1 MGKKKKR
8 TTMHGLCLA
17 ALLFAGM
24 GSPAAAQGARAQFNN
39 MPVLAMDQPIAVEA
53 YNINDYNYFKLRDV
67 AQSLQGSEKSFDLQY
82 NAESRAIYI
91 STGQAYLS
99 LGTELSPPQGGDTV
113 KQAVDS
119 KAALYIDGAPVSLS
133 AYNIDGYTYYKLQDL
148 GHALDFDVQ
157 YDEDQRR
164 VLIECQ
170 PLGQEQPEE
179 PEQPEKPEDGDNE
192 TDPTVPPEDENGEV
206 DDDNLGDTGETWGM
220 VNPDF
225 EIIQLPGGSTD
236 PNDPDNPNNPNQS
249 GSTVLPGQVQRP
261 NKTGSVVVMV
271 DPGHGGRETG
281 SINEEAEIIESEINY
296 TAASRLGQLLTQ
308 AGYQVVFTR
317 GEGETLSLSDRMELI
332 RRQQPDLVVS
342 VHHNATEEHT
352 AYGAEV
358 LAQVADK
365 QGGPTKQL
373 AQLINQ
379 EYEKLGQSTR
389 PIVFR
394 YNSAK
399 TGDYYGLLRAAAS
412 VQVPAVISEFA
423 FIDHPQDI
431 QKIDTDEELWQEAE
445 AIFRAVD
452 AFLGGPV
459 RK

>member
-1 MGKKKKR
+1 MAKLTKR
-8 TTMHGLCLA
+8 KMTQCLCLTAVLA
-17 ALLFAGM
+17 ACLAG
-24 GSPAAAQGARAQFNN
+24 PAEAAGTKAQFNN
-39 MPVLAMDQPIAVEA
+39 MPVMAMDRPIAVEA

-67 AQSLQGSEKSFDLQY
+67 AQSLQGSGKSFDLQY
-82 NAESRAIYI
+82 NEESRSIYV
-91 STGQAYLS
+91 STGQQYIS
-99 LGTELSPPQGGDTV
+99 LGTELSPPQGDSAV

-148 GHALDFDVQ
+148 GRALDFDVQ
-157 YDEDQRR
+157 YDEAQRR

-170 PLGQEQPEE
+170 PLQAEQPET
-179 PEQPEKPEDGDNE
+179 PEQPE
-192 TDPTVPPEDENGEV
+192 DPGENQPDPALPPEDENGEA
-206 DDDNLGDTGETWGM
+206 DDDNLGDTGEMWGIIG
-220 VNPDF
+220 PDF

-236 PNDPDNPNNPNQS
+236 PDDPDNPNNPNQS
-249 GSTVLPGQVQRP
+249 NHPNLPGQIQRP
-261 NKTGSVVVMV
+261 AKTGPIVVMV

-281 SINEEAEIIESEINY
+281 SRNEEEEIIESEINY

-308 AGYQVVFTR
+308 AGYQVIFTR

-332 RRQQPDLVVS
+332 RQQQPDLVVS
-342 VHHNATEEHT
+342 VHHNATEQHT

-365 QGGPTKQL
+365 QGGPTRQL
-373 AQLINQ
+373 AQLINR
-379 EYEKLGQSTR
+379 EYEKLGQSIR

-423 FIDHPQDI
+423 FIDHPEDI
-431 QKIDTDEELWQEAE
+431 AKIDTDEELWQEAE
-445 AIFRAVD
+445 ALFRAVD

>member
-1 MGKKKKR
+1 MAKTRMRKGVK
-8 TTMHGLCLA
+8 GLWIA
-17 ALLFAGM
+17 ALLFAGL
-24 GSPAAAQGARAQFNN
+24 GCAAAADGQKAQFNN
-39 MPVLAMDQPIAVEA
+39 MPVLAQDQVIAVEA
-53 YNINDYNYFKLRDV
+53 YNIDDYNYFKLRDV

-82 NAESRAIYI
+82 NEESRSIYV
-91 STGQAYLS
+91 STGQSYAS
-99 LGTELSPPQGGDTV
+99 LGTELSPPQIADTV
-113 KQAVDS
+113 KQAAPS
-119 KAALYIDGAPVSLS
+119 KAALYIDGAPMSLS

-148 GHALDFDVQ
+148 GQALDFDVQ
-157 YDEDQRR
+157 YDEAGRR

-170 PLGQEQPEE
+170 PLEPEAPE
-179 PEQPEKPEDGDNE
+179 RPGDLELPEQPDKDDG
-192 TDPTVPPEDENGEV
+192 ENQE
-206 DDDNLGDTGETWGM
+206 DDDNAGDTGESWG
-220 VNPDF
+220 VSGPDVS
-225 EIIQLPGGSTD
+225 ITPIPGGSSD
-236 PNDPDNPNNPNQS
+236 PQDPDNPNNPNQS
-249 GSTVLPGQVQRP
+249 STPQRP
-261 NKTGSVVVMV
+261 PKTGPIVVMV

-281 SINEEAEIIESEINY
+281 SQNEEAGIVESEINY

-308 AGYQVVFTR
+308 AGYKVIFTR

-332 RRQQPDLVVS
+332 RHEQPDLVIS

-358 LAQVADK
+358 LAQVGDK
-365 QGGPTKQL
+365 EGGPTKQL

-379 EYEKLGQSTR
+379 EYEKMGQSVR

-412 VQVPAVISEFA
+412 VEVPAVISEFA
-423 FIDHPQDI
+423 FIDHPEDI
-431 QKIDTDEELWQEAE
+431 AKIDTKEELWQEAE

>member
-1 MGKKKKR
+1 MAKTKKR
-8 TTMHGLCLA
+8 KTIHSLCLA
-17 ALLFAGM
+17 ALLFAGLG
-24 GSPAAAQGARAQFNN
+24 GSAAAAGAKAQFNN

-82 NAESRAIYI
+82 NEESRAIYV
-91 STGQAYLS
+91 STGQSYIS
-99 LGTELSPPQGGDTV
+99 LGTELNPPQGGDTT

-119 KAALYIDGAPVSLS
+119 KAALYINGAPVSLS

-148 GHALDFDVQ
+148 GNALDFDVQ
-157 YDEDQRR
+157 YDEAQRR

-170 PLGQEQPEE
+170 ALEPEQPEE
-179 PEQPEKPEDGDNE
+179 PENPGEEEP
-192 TDPTVPPEDENGEV
+192 DPDLPPEDQVV
-206 DDDNLGDTGETWGM
+206 DDDNLGDTGEMWGM

-225 EIIQLPGGSTD
+225 DIIQLPGGSTD
-236 PNDPDNPNNPNQS
+236 PNDPNNPNNPNQS
-249 GSTVLPGQVQRP
+249 GSIVLPGQSGLIQRP
-261 NKTGSVVVMV
+261 NRTGPIVVMV
-271 DPGHGGRETG
+271 DPGHGGREDG

-308 AGYQVVFTR
+308 AGYQVIFTR

-332 RRQQPDLVVS
+332 RQQQPDLVVS
-342 VHHNATEEHT
+342 VHHNATEQHT
-352 AYGAEV
+352 ASGAEV

-365 QGGPTKQL
+365 EGGPTKQL
-373 AQLINQ
+373 AQLINR
-379 EYEKLGQSTR
+379 EYEKIGQKTR

-412 VQVPAVISEFA
+412 VRVPAVISEFA
-423 FIDHPQDI
+423 FIDHPEDI
-431 QKIDTDEELWQEAE
+431 EKIDTEEELWQEAE
-445 AIFRAVD
+445 ALFRAVD